1 MFKFNVL
8 IPKKWESLVRKVA
21 SDNGESLA
29 GYIRRLVKEDF
40 QKNGILQR
48 GARLGFYAQK
58 DIRMGVVRRCE
69 YVSAIYTLVIMCK
82 P

>member
-40 QKNGILQR
+40 QKNGIL
-48 GARLGFYAQK
+48 
-58 DIRMGVVRRCE
+58 
-69 YVSAIYTLVIMCK
+69 
-82 P
+82 